1 MEQNTIQIDGIA
13 INVHVSVKN
22 IIYIKKNTF
31 RILLHVTMKSEN
43 LKYLASAMHDSV
55 IMCYKVMKSYDEE
68 VETVPTTFN
77 EKNITCKT
85 HKVS

>member
-43 LKYLASAMHDSV
+43 LKYLVSTMHDSV
-55 IMCYKVMKSYDEE
+55 IM
-68 VETVPTTFN
+68 
-77 EKNITCKT
+77 
-85 HKVS
+85 

>member
-1 MEQNTIQIDGIA
+1 MEQNAIQINGIA

-43 LKYLASAMHDSV
+43 LKYLVSTMHDSV

>member
-1 MEQNTIQIDGIA
+1 MEQNAVQINGIA

-22 IIYIKKNTF
+22 MIYIKKNTF

-43 LKYLASAMHDSV
+43 VKYLVSIMHDSV
-55 IMCYKVMKSYDEE
+55 IMSYKVMKSYDEE
-68 VETVPTTFN
+68 VETVQTIFN

-85 HKVS
+85 YKVS

>member
-1 MEQNTIQIDGIA
+1 MEQNAIQINRIA

-22 IIYIKKNTF
+22 IIYIKNNTF

-43 LKYLASAMHDSV
+43 MKYLVSIMHDSV

>member
-43 LKYLASAMHDSV
+43 LKYLVSTMHDSV
-55 IMCYKVMKSYDEE
+55 IMCYKVMKSYHEE
-68 VETVPTTFN
+68 VKTVPTTFN
-77 EKNITCKT
+77 EKNITCQT

>member
-1 MEQNTIQIDGIA
+1 MEQNAIQINGIT
-13 INVHVSVKN
+13 INVHVSVKT

-31 RILLHVTMKSEN
+31 RILLHVIMKSEN
-43 LKYLASAMHDSV
+43 VKYLVSIMHDSV
-55 IMCYKVMKSYDEE
+55 IMCCKVMKSYDEE